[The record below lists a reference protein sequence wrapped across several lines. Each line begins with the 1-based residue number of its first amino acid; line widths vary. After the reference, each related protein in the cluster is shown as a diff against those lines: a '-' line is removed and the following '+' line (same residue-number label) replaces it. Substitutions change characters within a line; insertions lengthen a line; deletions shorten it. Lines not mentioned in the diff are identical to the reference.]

1 MELEKCKKRE
11 YTICVEVQK
20 MNHKNAWRICIV
32 ALCIA
37 LLFTHSAIGTAESG
51 GFDQLPAW
59 EPLPVVLQQQGREG
73 TDGSYVRYPVLY
85 TEDAAFLASVEK
97 INRAIQERASIPA
110 YLQLL
115 STVTEGS
122 AGLRMDY
129 EIGALHG
136 TGDGTGQSLGNPYLS
151 ILFSAEGK
159 MLRGRPSQVY
169 YPMTF
174 DLRTGESVSFD
185 QLFTDPDAAKAL
197 IESLLETDVEPTLST
212 YLENSQLFP
221 VPFDRFF
228 LDGFGHLMIVYENS
242 QLSFLSGFSG
252 SVSFRYSELIPPL
265 EFSNEEI
272 QGYFDPMLTLD
283 TAERRSV
290 AWQMVH
296 SLPIAA
302 RRTISLGDDLE
313 RILADFRSTTD
324 SGYYPGGAYYEV
336 EDANYR
342 GALILT
348 DETEQ
353 TVTGL
358 LAGRADLM
366 DIQTGKTTLTE
377 AEAFLNREPTL
388 RMEIEEALAELYR
401 VCPGA
406 ASIYQLEPVN
416 GRNTAFTLYADRD
429 GVVQYIKLALE

>member
-1 MELEKCKKRE
+1 MELEKWKKRE

-20 MNHKNAWRICIV
+20 MNHKNAWRICI
-32 ALCIA
+32 ATFCIA
-37 LLFTHSAIGTAESG
+37 LLFTLPGVGGAESG
-51 GFDQLPAW
+51 GFDRLPAW
-59 EPLPVVLQQQGREG
+59 EALPVVLQDCQTEG
-73 TDGSYVRYPVLY
+73 AGGSYVRYPVLY
-85 TEDAAFLASVEK
+85 TEDPAFQAGVEK
-97 INRAIQERASIPA
+97 INQAIQEGASVPA

-136 TGDGTGQSLGNPYLS
+136 TGGGTGLSLGSPYLS

-174 DLRTGESVSFD
+174 DLRTGDSVSFD
-185 QLFTDPDAAKAL
+185 QLFTDPEAAKEQ
-197 IESLLETDVEPTLST
+197 IETLLETDVEPTLST

-228 LDGFGHLMIVYENS
+228 LDGFGHLVIVYENS
-242 QLSFLSGFSG
+242 QLSFLSGYSG
-252 SVSFRYSELIPPL
+252 SVSFRYSELVPPL
-265 EFSNEEI
+265 AFTNEEI

-283 TAERRSV
+283 PAERRSA
-290 AWQMVH
+290 AWQMAY
-296 SLPIAA
+296 SLPVAA
-302 RRTISLGDDLE
+302 GRAISLGDELE
-313 RILADFRSTTD
+313 KTLTDFRSTTD
-324 SGYYPGGAYYEV
+324 SGWYPGGAYYEV

-358 LAGRADLM
+358 LTGRADLM
-366 DIQTGKTTLTE
+366 DIQTGRTTLTE

-388 RMEIEEALAELYR
+388 RMEMDEALAELYQ

-406 ASIYQLEPVN
+406 ASIYRLEPVD
-416 GRNTAFTLYADRD
+416 GRNAALTLYADRD

>member
-1 MELEKCKKRE
+1 MKHENSL
-11 YTICVEVQK
+11 YIC
-20 MNHKNAWRICIV
+20 MIT
-32 ALCIA
+32 LYIA
-37 LLFTHSAIGTAESG
+37 LLFAIPCIGVAESN
-51 GFDQLPAW
+51 GFDRLPAW
-59 EPLPVVLQQQGREG
+59 EALPVVLQDCETEG
-73 TDGSYVRYPVLY
+73 PGGSYVRYPELF
-85 TEDAAFLASVEK
+85 TEDPAFLDSVAK
-97 INRAIQERASIPA
+97 INQSIQERASIPA

-115 STVTEGS
+115 STVTEGGV
-122 AGLRMDY
+122 GLRMDY
-129 EIGALHG
+129 EIGALHE
-136 TGDGTGQSLGNPYLS
+136 TGDGTGLSLGSLYLS

-174 DLRTGESVSFD
+174 DLQTGESVSFD

-242 QLSFLSGFSG
+242 QLSFLSGYSG
-252 SVSFRYSELIPPL
+252 SVSFRYSELVPPL
-265 EFSNEEI
+265 IFSNEEI

-290 AWQMVH
+290 AWQMAH
-296 SLPIAA
+296 SLPVAA
-302 RRTISLGDDLE
+302 RRAICLGDDLE
-313 RILADFRSTTD
+313 KTLADFRSTTD

-342 GALILT
+342 GTLILT

-358 LAGRADLM
+358 LTGRADLM
-366 DIQTGKTTLTE
+366 DIQAGKTTLTE

-388 RMEIEEALAELYR
+388 RMEMDESLAELYR
-401 VCPGA
+401 VCPGT
-406 ASIYQLEPVN
+406 ASIYRLEPVD
-416 GRNTAFTLYADRD
+416 GRNAAFTLYADQD
-429 GVVQYIKLALE
+429 GILQYIKLALE

>member
-1 MELEKCKKRE
+1 MKYE
-11 YTICVEVQK
+11 
-20 MNHKNAWRICIV
+20 NALRVCMIT
-32 ALCIA
+32 LFIA
-37 LLFTHSAIGTAESG
+37 LLSAIPGISVAESG

-59 EPLPVVLQQQGREG
+59 EALPVVLQEHEAEG
-73 TDGSYVRYPVLY
+73 AGGSYVRYPELV
-85 TEDAAFLASVEK
+85 TDDPAWQASVAK
-97 INRAIQERASIPA
+97 INQSIQERAGIPA

-136 TGDGTGQSLGNPYLS
+136 TGNGTGLSLGSPYLS

-185 QLFTDPDAAKAL
+185 ELFADPDAAKAL
-197 IESLLETDVEPTLST
+197 LESLLETDVEPTLST
-212 YLENSQLFP
+212 YLENNQLFP

-228 LDGFGHLMIVYENS
+228 LDGFGHLTIVYENS

-252 SVSFRYSELIPPL
+252 SVSFRTSELVPPL
-265 EFSNEEI
+265 AFSNEEI

-283 TAERRSV
+283 PAERRSV
-290 AWQMVH
+290 AWQMAH

-302 RRTISLGDDLE
+302 HRTISLGDELE
-313 RILADFRSTTD
+313 KTLADFRSTTD

-336 EDANYR
+336 EDAIYR
-342 GALILT
+342 GTLILT

-358 LAGRADLM
+358 LTSRADLM
-366 DIQTGKTTLTE
+366 DIQTGKTPLTE

-388 RMEIEEALAELYR
+388 RMEMDESLAELYQ
-401 VCPGA
+401 VCPGT
-406 ASIYQLEPVN
+406 ASIYRLEPVD
-416 GRNTAFTLYADRD
+416 GRNAAFTLYADRD